1 MILPGTRKVKLAD
14 IVTEKG
20 FGARKKAA
28 HHESRKASIK
38 KHGLIN
44 LIVIQDRT
52 RKLLAGGD
60 RLAALLALKVKF
72 HEVRIFRGTEEEFEA
87 LQLAENIERR
97 HNDDVDAMTKR
108 YVELTMGEIEKTEQ
122 AAVEAACIEAV
133 AANQKFGGTPD
144 FVVHDGVQYDTREPA
159 PVGRPKTAK
168 GKAREA
174 VAAATGKT
182 PEAIRQAEKRA
193 RAKEKAAENP
203 DQNPFT
209 DPGEPLAPPVETYG
223 LPLLTE
229 EDAYQVV
236 MAQGALE
243 KVEGFLNKAQA
254 SIANHAGA
262 DSLAALICKG
272 IMAALSNLG
281 VDVRATY
288 PRAVCAFCKLIPAR
302 RAKCKTCS
310 STGFVGVTE
319 WLNAPEEL
327 AMGGDKAKVSDGK
340 GGFIPYAREVAK
352 EEKAAERKT
361 ERKLR
366 VELDDGTVFEG
377 GA

>member
-60 RLAALLALKVKF
+60 RLAALLALKVKA

-108 YVELTMGEIEKTEQ
+108 YVELTAGEIEKAEAVKVDAGILTDAEE
-122 AAVEAACIEAV
+122 AALRRDADGLAHAVELE
-133 AANQKFGGTPD
+133 KT
-144 FVVHDGVQYDTREPA
+144 EPA

-193 RAKEKAAENP
+193 VAKERKAAEQE
-203 DQNPFT
+203 QNPFT
-209 DPGEPLAPPVETYG
+209 DAGEPLAPPVETYG
-223 LPLLTE
+223 LPLLTA

-236 MAQGALE
+236 MAQAALE
-243 KVEGFLNKAQA
+243 KVEGLLNKAQA

-262 DSLAALICKG
+262 DSLAALICRNV
-272 IMAALSNLG
+272 MAALSTLA
-281 VDVRATY
+281 VDVRAAY
-288 PRAVCAFCKLIPAR
+288 PRAVCASCKLIPAR
-302 RAKCKTCS
+302 RAKCKACS

-319 WLNAPEEL
+319 WLNAPDEL
-327 AMGGDKAKVSDGK
+327 RQGGDQAKVSDGK

-366 VELDDGTVFEG
+366 IELDDGTVFEG